1 MKMLYKS
8 IFTILLSGTALFAAA
23 QSPSYLQRGPVP
35 FEAYD
40 RDGSGAITTDE
51 FNALRNER
59 RAARAAEGRPMRNAA
74 KAPTFEQLDLN
85 ADGVLG
91 SDEMAAFRQ
100 QQMSQRPNGKGSGKG
115 AEMASGRGAGRGRN
129 MPSFAEFDLN
139 GDGAMTEDEFIEAR
153 GRRISERAKQGYMM
167 RGLKNARP
175 FSEVDQDGDG
185 VVKESEF
192 LQMQAQHRQSR
203 SQ

>member
-115 AEMASGRGAGRGRN
+115 AEIASGRGAGRGRN

>member
-8 IFTILLSGTALFAAA
+8 IVTILLSGTALFVAA

-40 RDGSGAITTDE
+40 RDGSGAITTEE
-51 FNALRNER
+51 FNAVRNER
-59 RAARAAEGRPMRNAA
+59 RAAHAAEGRPMRNAA
-74 KAPTFEQLDLN
+74 KALTFEQFDLD
-85 ADGVLG
+85 ADGVL
-91 SDEMAAFRQ
+91 SADEMAAIRQ
-100 QQMSQRPNGKGSGKG
+100 QQMSQRSY
-115 AEMASGRGAGRGRN
+115 GRGPEKGTEQAPGRGVGRGRN
-129 MPSFAEFDLN
+129 MPTFAEFDLN

-153 GRRISERAKQGYMM
+153 GQRISERVKQGYMM